1 MNEGGSMRAERVVEN
16 IKQYELGHFKII
28 VERLEVGG
36 IKSEIFEIPAFSY
49 AEAAAKET
57 MDRLREFENPKAD
70 LNFHG
75 SLQCALTVVQ
85 WALAIEC
92 LMASIVYIYNKY
104 RRVNSLKIN
113 DEGNFNQICRAI
125 ICAANSDQLQELD
138 CFLKGDLHD
147 FWKIRN
153 LIVHTKIKKYELKNC
168 QNTREK
174 FAIFH
179 HNPFFM
185 TVTDVMEAA
194 RIAIQVFD
202 IYRDTISYLDLMP
215 SVPLVG
221 DDAIAFVK
229 LDSWYESVLIPAY
242 YRILEKH
249 GLTTNKKL
257 DLRRF
262 NPIGALQIDCID
274 CKPVIHAKRI
284 KDGVIMNGEKSKY
297 LQDSVVDEIQ
307 RLGVKKGMILLPNQI
322 GRNV

>member
-1 MNEGGSMRAERVVEN
+1 MRAERVVEN

-153 LIVHTKIKKYELKNC
+153 LIVHTKIKKI
-168 QNTREK
+168 R
-174 FAIFH
+174 
-179 HNPFFM
+179 
-185 TVTDVMEAA
+185 V
-194 RIAIQVFD
+194 
-202 IYRDTISYLDLMP
+202 
-215 SVPLVG
+215 
-221 DDAIAFVK
+221 
-229 LDSWYESVLIPAY
+229 
-242 YRILEKH
+242 
-249 GLTTNKKL
+249 KKL
-257 DLRRF
+257 
-262 NPIGALQIDCID
+262 
-274 CKPVIHAKRI
+274 
-284 KDGVIMNGEKSKY
+284 SKH
-297 LQDSVVDEIQ
+297 
-307 RLGVKKGMILLPNQI
+307 KGKVCDISS
-322 GRNV
+322 